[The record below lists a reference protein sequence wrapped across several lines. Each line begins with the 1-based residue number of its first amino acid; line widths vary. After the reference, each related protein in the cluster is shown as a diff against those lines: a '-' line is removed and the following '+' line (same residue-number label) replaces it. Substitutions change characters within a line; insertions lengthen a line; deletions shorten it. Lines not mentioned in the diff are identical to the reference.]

1 MAVDRILERCAAEN
15 IGLRIEN
22 GELSVKVMTPPK
34 DKALLLDVKRFR
46 GEIERV
52 LLESLRTAER
62 GGGES
67 STTVSLFYF
76 SSDEGIVDRNK
87 YRLLLEGAKFAD
99 RNGFE
104 AVWTPERHFAQFGGL
119 YPNPSLMA
127 SALATI
133 TQNVALRAGSVVLPL
148 NDPLRVAEE
157 WAVVD
162 NLSDGRVGLAF
173 ASGWQPNDFVLAPS
187 NYQTRHQFMY
197 DGIEQIRGL
206 WRGVPVTRKNGVG
219 EEIQVNCLP
228 RPIQR
233 ELPVWITA
241 ATSPQ
246 TFESAGRIGANVLSH
261 LTGQTPEALQEKIK
275 LYRQARAAAGH
286 ATRGRV
292 TVMIHTF
299 ISADQ
304 DTVMKVA
311 KEPFKRYLAQS
322 IGLLSNLAAQVGIDP
337 DRISP
342 SDMETLLEHAFHRY
356 HRTSA
361 LLGTPQ
367 SAVDFAAKLASIG
380 VDEIACLVDFGI
392 DTETV
397 LDNLP
402 YLNELKNA
410 LELRQGANSER

>member
-1 MAVDRILERCAAEN
+1 MAVDKILERCAEER
-15 IGLRIEN
+15 IELTIEN
-22 GELSVKVMTPPK
+22 GELSIKVTAPPK
-34 DKALLLDVKRFR
+34 DKSLLLDVKRLR
-46 GEIERV
+46 SEIERA
-52 LLESLRTAER
+52 LLHSQRAGER
-62 GGGES
+62 GGDENRVS
-67 STTVSLFYF
+67 MSLFYF
-76 SSDEGIVDRNK
+76 SSDEGVADRNK

-173 ASGWQPNDFVLAPS
+173 ASGWQPNDFVLAPA

-219 EEIQVNCLP
+219 EDITVNCLP

-246 TFESAGRIGANVLSH
+246 TFESAGKIGANVLSH
-261 LTGQTPEALQEKIK
+261 LTGQTPESLAEKIK
-275 LYRQARAAAGH
+275 LYRQTRAAAGY
-286 ATRGRV
+286 TTPGRV

-299 ISADQ
+299 ISSDQ
-304 DTVMKVA
+304 ESVMKVA

-322 IGLLSNLAAQVGIDP
+322 IDLLRNLATQVGIDA

-342 SDMETLLEHAFHRY
+342 SDMDTLLEHAFHRY

-361 LLGTPQ
+361 LLGTPE
-367 SAVDFAAKLASIG
+367 SALEFAAKLKSIG

-392 DTETV
+392 DTDTV
-397 LDNLP
+397 LENLP
-402 YLNELKNA
+402 YLNTLKNA
-410 LELRQGANSER
+410 VAAL